1 MRPRRRRTESR
12 LPPHVFDG
20 RDGRRRFDSV
30 GPWAKRRGVP
40 NKHRAT
46 YGHGRPPPPALVP
59 ARAQQGRQGASP
71 PPAFVDVVDH
81 ARSLPQLRT
90 VSSDTHLHRDRDHRR
105 RRKEDI
111 WADDASI
118 GPSIDGSRRR
128 PPRRHHVAGPPMLPG
143 GWYSRS
149 AAGGRR
155 GAEREGLP
163 TLSETI
169 PRCSSTTTPR
179 KTKKR
184 GVLVGVVHHRRS
196 RKEDTW
202 ADDAGTGPSIDGSRR
217 RPPRRH
223 HVAGPPMLPGGWY
236 SRSAAGGQRG
246 AEREGLPTLSRDVVV
261 DDPASKS
268 RRGVRVGDSASRD
281 ARRRR
286 LLVKTRRGII
296 AGDLA
301 PPIHAA
307 RSSDRRRQ
315 IRRPLAPLAPSP
327 TETSSNTHRGPSTC
341 AGGPVE

>member
-59 ARAQQGRQGASP
+59 ARAQQGRRGASP

-118 GPSIDGSRRR
+118 
-128 PPRRHHVAGPPMLPG
+128 
-143 GWYSRS
+143 
-149 AAGGRR
+149 
-155 GAEREGLP
+155 
-163 TLSETI
+163 
-169 PRCSSTTTPR
+169 
-179 KTKKR
+179 
-184 GVLVGVVHHRRS
+184 
-196 RKEDTW
+196 
-202 ADDAGTGPSIDGSRR
+202 GPSIDGSRR

-327 TETSSNTHRGPSTC
+327 TETSSNTHRGPPTF

>member
-59 ARAQQGRQGASP
+59 ARAQQGRRGASP

-196 RKEDTW
+196 RKEDT
-202 ADDAGTGPSIDGSRR
+202 GRRETRRLVGGRVGRR
-217 RPPRRH
+217 RPAASSGRRRGRL
-223 HVAGPPMLPGGWY
+223 VGG
-236 SRSAAGGQRG
+236 RVGASAAGV
-246 AEREGLPTLSRDVVV
+246 RE
-261 DDPASKS
+261 
-268 RRGVRVGDSASRD
+268 RVG
-281 ARRRR
+281 RRRCR
-286 LLVKTRRGII
+286 LVR
-296 AGDLA
+296 
-301 PPIHAA
+301 
-307 RSSDRRRQ
+307 
-315 IRRPLAPLAPSP
+315 
-327 TETSSNTHRGPSTC
+327 
-341 AGGPVE
+341 

>member
-20 RDGRRRFDSV
+20 RDGRRRFDSA
-30 GPWAKRRGVP
+30 GPWAKRRGGP

-59 ARAQQGRQGASP
+59 ARAQQGGRGASP

-111 WADDASI
+111 RADDASI
-118 GPSIDGSRRR
+118 GPAGSRRR
-128 PPRRHHVAGPPMLPG
+128 SPRRYHVAGPPMLPG

-196 RKEDTW
+196 RKEDT
-202 ADDAGTGPSIDGSRR
+202 GRRETRRLVGGRVGRR
-217 RPPRRH
+217 RPAASSGRRRGRL
-223 HVAGPPMLPGGWY
+223 VGG
-236 SRSAAGGQRG
+236 RVGASAAGV
-246 AEREGLPTLSRDVVV
+246 RE
-261 DDPASKS
+261 
-268 RRGVRVGDSASRD
+268 RVG
-281 ARRRR
+281 RRRCR
-286 LLVKTRRGII
+286 LVR
-296 AGDLA
+296 
-301 PPIHAA
+301 
-307 RSSDRRRQ
+307 
-315 IRRPLAPLAPSP
+315 
-327 TETSSNTHRGPSTC
+327 
-341 AGGPVE
+341 